1 MLFNFLTQ
9 GCERLFIFYIL
20 TFCIQKFNSLKL
32 APEPPKG
39 DKMEKDGG
47 SGGRCEPHGQWWEV
61 VGVVGAVGAARAM
74 MGGGVGAVGAV
85 RGRGSGGSGGR

>member
-1 MLFNFLTQ
+1 MNTFKLSFKSINFYN
-9 GCERLFIFYIL
+9 IFYIL

-47 SGGRCEPHGQWWEV
+47 SGGKCEPHGQ
-61 VGVVGAVGAARAM
+61 
-74 MGGGVGAVGAV
+74 
-85 RGRGSGGSGGR
+85 